1 MKEYYDLFVEL
12 SLQQCTKNDFKR
24 YYEHNLKELS
34 IYTDVRPKES
44 TEQTH
49 DQ

>member
-1 MKEYYDLFVEL
+1 MKNYYNLFVEL

-24 YYEHNLKELS
+24 YCEHHLKELS
-34 IYTDVRPKES
+34 IYTDVRLKEA
-44 TEQTH
+44 TEQNH